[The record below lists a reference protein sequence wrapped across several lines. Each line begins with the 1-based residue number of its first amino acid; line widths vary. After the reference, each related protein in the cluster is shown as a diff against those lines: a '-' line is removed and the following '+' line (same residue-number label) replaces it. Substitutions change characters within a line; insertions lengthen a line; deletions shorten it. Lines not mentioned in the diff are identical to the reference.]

1 MKEKYIK
8 IYKLEFKEIGSGWT
22 IGMIVFLLTL
32 VLSVFIP
39 YPLNNRYLRT
49 WFWIFLGFWI
59 GIFFSLLEIKSYKV
73 RVRE

>member
-1 MKEKYIK
+1 MKYIK
-8 IYKLEFKEIGSGWT
+8 IYKLEFKDIGDGWI
-22 IGMIVFLLTL
+22 IGMIVLLLAL

-39 YPLNNRYLRT
+39 YPLNERYLKA

-59 GIFFSLLEIKSYKV
+59 GVFFSLLEIKSYKV